1 MEIVYRSCTIKD
13 TEALAAIGAR
23 TFEEAYLK
31 DAGKT
36 LVDQYIADFYRPDIV
51 LLEMQEPSYF
61 FAAFCEDVMIGY
73 MRLAIRKPGVV
84 YIARMYV
91 LQTWYGKGIAQEL
104 MSIAK
109 QFTLEK
115 DCGVLEL
122 SVWKINHRAIRFYEK
137 CGFMV
142 IGETRFKW
150 NETREDEDWEM
161 ELKLNSSSNNPAKTI
176 NINP

>member
-1 MEIVYRSCTIKD
+1 MEITYRPCTIHD
-13 TEALAAIGAR
+13 AEALAAIGAR

-31 DAGKT
+31 DAGKE
-36 LVDQYIADFYRPDIV
+36 LVDQYIADYYRADIV

-61 FAAFCEDVMIGY
+61 FAAICEGEMIGY

-91 LQTWYGKGIAQEL
+91 LQEWYGKGIAQEL
-104 MSIAK
+104 MSMAMQFAK
-109 QFTLEK
+109 EK
-115 DCGVLEL
+115 DCRVLEL

-137 CGFMV
+137 SGFTI

-161 ELKLNSSSNNPAKTI
+161 ALNLENTPLSHP
-176 NINP
+176 